1 MSITKESTVDE
12 ICDFLKQNGIKKENI
27 FVNFKKE
34 NIKGNEIFFFEKN
47 DFSNLGI
54 KYPEKLIKELDKI
67 KSIRKD
73 VIQFKCGVGGRSTG
87 GDVCVML
94 FGDSVCDFLII

>member
-34 NIKGNEIFFFEKN
+34 NIKGNEIFFFREK
-47 DFSNLGI
+47 
-54 KYPEKLIKELDKI
+54 
-67 KSIRKD
+67 
-73 VIQFKCGVGGRSTG
+73 
-87 GDVCVML
+87 
-94 FGDSVCDFLII
+94 